1 MLKPTK
7 RELRINHLEEVRDKE
22 EAKKSNLQRKTKIRT
37 LQFEWSD
44 GREVG
49 CNDVEVL
56 EGLEPHPNMEGIRI
70 ENYLGEK
77 FPPWLLMMK
86 IPSDGDSSRV
96 FDNLVAYVAGLS
108 IGNEF
113 YGIGDGSTSN
123 GVGPFPALKV
133 LGFSSMKSLLEW
145 KAAPVDEGECQSLSY
160 FPKNILGGL
169 TRLRFLEIG
178 GFSEELDSF
187 PYLNSI
193 QDLPSLEF
201 LAIYGD
207 ARGRIKSLPDQLQ
220 SLTTLK
226 GLHIHFFNGMEA
238 LPEWLGNLSSLKSLG
253 LWDCDNLK
261 YLPTATAMRLLS
273 KLTRLRIGGCPF
285 LRENCTKGS
294 GSEWSK
300 ISHLPDIV
308 IRKTNWCATRF
319 HGNSQHC
326 CLMLYEKPFGLG
338 LESRRRGKAKE
349 ENVIFAIE
357 RTSGVRGITN
367 YSVVGKEWNCTEK
380 DEEGMLQGGLEALND
395 IERVVSLI
403 TDEIILAWNL
413 KDDLKGLQESLKMI
427 RAVLQDTE
435 EQQTTREPVRLWL
448 KKLQEAAYDAEDV
461 FDELAYENL
470 RRKVEMQDQ
479 SGREGKCCKLSMG
492 GLTNKDAILQE
503 LEKALEGKKFILV
516 LDDVWNDVVTRW
528 DDIKIR
534 LEKISNNNGNAIVVT
549 TRSEEVASKV
559 ETSTSYRHKLNLL
572 SDDECWSI
580 VKERA
585 LGNGP
590 LIPLDS
596 NLEAIGKEIAKK
608 CRGVPLAAK
617 VLGGTMGFNRDK
629 NAWLLIEKSE
639 VLNASHN
646 KDNVVSILKLSFDH
660 LPLYLKSCF
669 AYCSIFPKDFEI
681 AKEELIQLWMAEGLL
696 KPSNKDEGYKYFNV
710 LLQNSFFQN
719 VERDQHE
726 KLDGGAKKL
735 RSLFIKD
742 IVFDGSWKL
751 KRLRTLNLNG
761 ANIEELPSSISKLKH
776 LRYLDISETKIEA
789 LPGSITELYNL
800 QTLRFIWCNSLK
812 QEVPRNKMCNLISL
826 RHVIFSRDDHMPSM
840 VGRLTCLETLPLF
853 VVGPNRGGS
862 IQELECLNQLSGKLE
877 INHLEEVSDKEEA
890 KKSNLQKKTKIKAL
904 RFTWSDGR
912 EITSNDEEVLE
923 GLEPHPNIEI
933 IEK

>member
-1 MLKPTK
+1 MA
-7 RELRINHLEEVRDKE
+7 D
-22 EAKKSNLQRKTKIRT
+22 
-37 LQFEWSD
+37 F
-44 GREVG
+44 
-49 CNDVEVL
+49 VL
-56 EGLEPHPNMEGIRI
+56 S
-70 ENYLGEK
+70 
-77 FPPWLLMMK
+77 FVV
-86 IPSDGDSSRV
+86 D
-96 FDNLVAYVAGLS
+96 AALS
-108 IGNEF
+108 
-113 YGIGDGSTSN
+113 
-123 GVGPFPALKV
+123 
-133 LGFSSMKSLLEW
+133 
-145 KAAPVDEGECQSLSY
+145 
-160 FPKNILGGL
+160 
-169 TRLRFLEIG
+169 
-178 GFSEELDSF
+178 
-187 PYLNSI
+187 
-193 QDLPSLEF
+193 
-201 LAIYGD
+201 
-207 ARGRIKSLPDQLQ
+207 
-220 SLTTLK
+220 
-226 GLHIHFFNGMEA
+226 
-238 LPEWLGNLSSLKSLG
+238 
-253 LWDCDNLK
+253 
-261 YLPTATAMRLLS
+261 
-273 KLTRLRIGGCPF
+273 
-285 LRENCTKGS
+285 
-294 GSEWSK
+294 
-300 ISHLPDIV
+300 
-308 IRKTNWCATRF
+308 
-319 HGNSQHC
+319 
-326 CLMLYEKPFGLG
+326 
-338 LESRRRGKAKE
+338 
-349 ENVIFAIE
+349 
-357 RTSGVRGITN
+357 
-367 YSVVGKEWNCTEK
+367 
-380 DEEGMLQGGLEALND
+380 
-395 IERVVSLI
+395 RVVSLI

-413 KDDLKGLQESLKMI
+413 KDDLKGLQESLTMI

-479 SGREGKCCKLSMG
+479 SGREVNKFFSFSKGTRYVKKDAFHFKMARKVKNINDLLNKIKNEAMGFGLQAVSRDRIMPLINLDRVIDSVLDNPVVGREADVAKIVNLLSCSSDQQVFTIVPIVGMGGLGKTALAKLVCEDVIAKRLYDLKIWVCVSDNFDDQRILGDMLQTLNANMG

-534 LEKISNNNGNAIVVT
+534 LEKLVITMEMLLLSLLGVRKWHQKLRLLLHIGIN
-549 TRSEEVASKV
+549 
-559 ETSTSYRHKLNLL
+559 LNLL
-572 SDDECWSI
+572 FDDECWSI

-639 VLNASHN
+639 VLNALHN

-726 KLDGGAKKL
+726 KIRWCKMHDLALSFSKSETLTLENCSTSDDMSSIRRL
-735 RSLFIKD
+735 YD

-776 LRYLDISETKIEA
+776 LRHLDISETKMEA

-800 QTLRFIWCNSLK
+800 QTLRFIWCNSLT

-826 RHVIFSRDDHMPSM
+826 RHVIFSRDDRMPSM

-877 INHLEEVSDKEEA
+877 INHLED
-890 KKSNLQKKTKIKAL
+890 
-904 RFTWSDGR
+904 
-912 EITSNDEEVLE
+912 
-923 GLEPHPNIEI
+923 
-933 IEK
+933 

>member
-1 MLKPTK
+1 MA
-7 RELRINHLEEVRDKE
+7 D
-22 EAKKSNLQRKTKIRT
+22 
-37 LQFEWSD
+37 F
-44 GREVG
+44 
-49 CNDVEVL
+49 VL
-56 EGLEPHPNMEGIRI
+56 S
-70 ENYLGEK
+70 
-77 FPPWLLMMK
+77 FVV
-86 IPSDGDSSRV
+86 D
-96 FDNLVAYVAGLS
+96 AALS
-108 IGNEF
+108 
-113 YGIGDGSTSN
+113 
-123 GVGPFPALKV
+123 
-133 LGFSSMKSLLEW
+133 
-145 KAAPVDEGECQSLSY
+145 
-160 FPKNILGGL
+160 
-169 TRLRFLEIG
+169 
-178 GFSEELDSF
+178 
-187 PYLNSI
+187 
-193 QDLPSLEF
+193 
-201 LAIYGD
+201 
-207 ARGRIKSLPDQLQ
+207 
-220 SLTTLK
+220 
-226 GLHIHFFNGMEA
+226 
-238 LPEWLGNLSSLKSLG
+238 
-253 LWDCDNLK
+253 
-261 YLPTATAMRLLS
+261 
-273 KLTRLRIGGCPF
+273 
-285 LRENCTKGS
+285 
-294 GSEWSK
+294 
-300 ISHLPDIV
+300 
-308 IRKTNWCATRF
+308 
-319 HGNSQHC
+319 
-326 CLMLYEKPFGLG
+326 
-338 LESRRRGKAKE
+338 
-349 ENVIFAIE
+349 
-357 RTSGVRGITN
+357 
-367 YSVVGKEWNCTEK
+367 
-380 DEEGMLQGGLEALND
+380 
-395 IERVVSLI
+395 RVVSLI

-413 KDDLKGLQESLKMI
+413 KDDLKGLQESLTMI

-479 SGREGKCCKLSMG
+479 SGREVNKFFSFSKGTRYVKKAAFHFKMARKVKNINDLLNKIKNEAMGFGLQAVSRDRIMRLINLYRVTDSVLDNPVVGREANVAKIVNLLSCSSDQQVFTIVPIVGMGGLGKTALAKLGKCCKLSMG

-528 DDIKIR
+528 DDKKICS
-534 LEKISNNNGNAIVVT
+534 EKISNNNGNAIVVT

-559 ETSTSYRHKLNLL
+559 ETTTSFRHKLNLL
-572 SDDECWSI
+572 SDDDCWSI

-585 LGNGP
+585 FGNGP
-590 LIPLDS
+590 LISLDS

-629 NAWLLIEKSE
+629 NAGLLIEKSE

-719 VERDQHE
+719 VERDQYE
-726 KLDGGAKKL
+726 KIRWCKMHDLALSFSKSETLTLENCSTSDDMFSIRRLYVNRDNTATLMACSKGGAKKL

-789 LPGSITELYNL
+789 FPGSITELYDL

-812 QEVPRNKMCNLISL
+812 QEVPRNKMCNLISF

-853 VVGPNRGGS
+853 VVSPNRGGS

-890 KKSNLQKKTKIKAL
+890 KKSNLQKKIKIKAL

-912 EITSNDEEVLE
+912 EIISNDEEV
-923 GLEPHPNIEI
+923 I
-933 IEK
+933 